1 MSGKH
6 MTCVGGFCGR
16 RARLGPS
23 RPSVVRVLAS
33 VLSVVVVAA
42 VAAPASAAPAPAPW
56 VARHNLS
63 PAQYQAAYNEF
74 TSAGLRLTSV
84 SGYVTAGKLRY
95 AALWRKLAGPPW
107 IARHGMSS
115 GAYQKAFDDNAKA
128 GFRLVYVSGYE
139 VGGTDRY
146 AAIWEKLDGPAY
158 VARHRLSAARYQTLF
173 DRLTKTGYR
182 LVHVSAYTKRRAPR
196 YAAIF
201 EKTGGPAGRTHP
213 ALSFSQY
220 QQKYTQYA
228 KQGFRLKL
236 VSGYHAGGK
245 DRYAAI
251 WEKVG
256 GPVMRARHGVA
267 VSKYQRYFDID
278 RFQGYAPT
286 YVQGFTSGASAK
298 LNTVW
303 ESPFRQQDL
312 KALSSAAEGFLQ
324 ARNVAGLS
332 VAIAK
337 GGRLLYASGFGL
349 ADRENEVKLDVS
361 HLLRIGSISKTVTA
375 VAMYKL
381 IEDGR
386 LATLER
392 KVFGPGG
399 VLADVNVPDTMKP
412 LEAAT
417 IKQFLEHTSG
427 LPGAGPTNRDPDG
440 MGPLPWAWLPLGDP
454 VNCGTK
460 GENNLSRR
468 IEIELARHA
477 QASAAAGK
485 PPLLG
490 NPGEWN
496 DYSNF
501 SHIIAER
508 VIENLSGRTYADYV
522 RARVFAPSGLTAP
535 NLFKIGPFDASSR
548 EAKHYLAGG
557 TYAEYSEA
565 ATCEKKPPGTG
576 AGGWAMSAKDLL
588 RYFVSVD
595 GLPAREILTPQH
607 LADSTT
613 PGMATKMTST
623 YARSWITGSWRWCG
637 SGARKITHG
646 HNGGLAGAFSS
657 MFQLEDGYSF
667 AIIGNQDLVQ
677 GACEDSVTRFLNIL
691 NTIDWPEH
699 DLF

>member
-1 MSGKH
+1 MSGEQ
-6 MTCVGGFCGR
+6 MTYAEGPCGR
-16 RARLGPS
+16 RGRLGP
-23 RPSVVRVLAS
+23 RRTSVVRVLAS
-33 VLSVVVVAA
+33 VLSVVFVAA
-42 VAAPASAAPAPAPW
+42 LPAPASAAPAPAPW

-63 PAQYQAAYNEF
+63 PAQYQAAFKQF

-95 AALWRKLAGPPW
+95 AALWRKVAGPPW
-107 IARHGMSS
+107 VARHGMSS
-115 GAYQKAFDDNAKA
+115 RAYQKAFDDNAKG
-128 GFRLVYVSGYE
+128 GFRLVSVSGYE

-146 AAIWEKLDGPAY
+146 AAIWEKRDGPVY

-173 DRLTKTGYR
+173 DRLTKKGYR

-201 EKTGGPAGRTHP
+201 EKARGPAGRTHP

-236 VSGYHAGGK
+236 VSGYRARGK

-256 GPVMRARHGVA
+256 GPVMRARHGIA
-267 VSKYQRYFDID
+267 VSEYQRYVDID
-278 RFQGYAPT
+278 RFQGYVPT

-298 LNTVW
+298 LNTIW

-337 GGRLLYASGFGL
+337 NGRLLYASGFGL
-349 ADRENEVKLDVS
+349 ADRENKVRLDVN
-361 HLLRIGSISKTVTA
+361 HLLRIGSISKTITA

-386 LATLER
+386 LTTLER

-399 VLADVNVPDTMKP
+399 VLADVKVPDAMKP
-412 LEAAT
+412 LEGAT
-417 IKQFLEHTSG
+417 IRQFLEHTSG

-440 MGPLPWAWLPLGDP
+440 MGPLPLRWPPLLDP
-454 VNCGTK
+454 VNCGAK
-460 GENNLSRR
+460 GENNLGRR
-468 IEIELARHA
+468 IELELARHA
-477 QASAAAGK
+477 EASAAAGT

-501 SHIIAER
+501 SHIIAEL
-508 VIENLSGRTYADYV
+508 VIENLSGRSYADYV

-535 NLFKIGPFDASSR
+535 NLFKIGPFKAGSR
-548 EAKHYLAGG
+548 EAKHYLPGG
-557 TYAEYSEA
+557 AYAEYSEA
-565 ATCEKKPPGTG
+565 GTCEQKPPGTG

-607 LADSTT
+607 LVDSIT
-613 PGMATKMTST
+613 PGKPTKMTST
-623 YARSWITGSWRWCG
+623 YARSWITGSARWCG

-646 HNGGLAGAFSS
+646 HNGGLAGAFSNL
-657 MFQLEDGYSF
+657 FQLDDGYSF
-667 AIIGNQDLVQ
+667 AIIGNQSLVQ
-677 GACEDSVTRFLNIL
+677 GGCEDSVTRFLDVL

>member
-1 MSGKH
+1 MSGKQ
-6 MTCVGGFCGR
+6 MASVAALGGQRVRFGLTGR
-16 RARLGPS
+16 C
-23 RPSVVRVLAS
+23 VVRLLAS

-42 VAAPASAAPAPAPW
+42 LPADAPAAPASAPW

-63 PAQYQAAYNEF
+63 PGQYQAAFKQF

-95 AALWRKLAGPPW
+95 AALWRKLDGPPW
-107 IARHGMSS
+107 VARHGMSS

-128 GFRLVYVSGYE
+128 GLRLVFVSGYE
-139 VGGTDRY
+139 VGATDRY
-146 AAIWEKLDGPAY
+146 AAIWEKRDGPAY
-158 VARHRLSAARYQTLF
+158 VARHRLSAAAYQTLF
-173 DRLTKTGYR
+173 DDLTKKGYR

-201 EKTGGPAGRTHP
+201 EKAGGPAGRTHP
-213 ALSFSQY
+213 ALSFAQY
-220 QQKYTQYA
+220 QHKYAQYA

-236 VSGYHAGGK
+236 VSGYRAGGK

-251 WEKVG
+251 WEKAG
-256 GPVMRARHGVA
+256 GPVMRARHGITVGQ
-267 VSKYQRYFDID
+267 YQRYVDID
-278 RFQGYAPT
+278 RYQGYAPT

-298 LNTVW
+298 LNTIW
-303 ESPFRQQDL
+303 ESPFREQDL
-312 KALSSAAEGFLQ
+312 DALRNAAEGFLQ

-349 ADRENEVKLDVS
+349 ADRENKVQLDVN
-361 HLLRIGSISKTVTA
+361 HLLRIGSISKTITA

-381 IEDGR
+381 VEDGR
-386 LATLER
+386 LATLDR

-399 VLADVNVPDTMKP
+399 VLADVKVPTAMKP
-412 LEAAT
+412 LEGAT
-417 IKQFLEHTSG
+417 IRQFLEHTSG
-427 LPGAGPTNRDPDG
+427 LPGAGPRNQDPDG
-440 MGPLPWAWLPLGDP
+440 TGPLPRPWLPLGDP

-460 GENNLSRR
+460 GENDLGRR

-477 QASAAAGK
+477 QASAAAGR

-501 SHIIAER
+501 SHVIAEL
-508 VIENLSGRTYADYV
+508 VIEKLSATTYADYV

-535 NLFKIGPFDASSR
+535 NLFKIGPFKASSG
-548 EAKHYLAGG
+548 EAKHYRVNG
-557 TYAEYSEA
+557 TYAEYTEA
-565 ATCEKKPPGTG
+565 GTCEKKPPGTG

-595 GLPAREILTPQH
+595 GLPAREILTPEH
-607 LADSTT
+607 LADSIT
-613 PGMATKMTST
+613 PGKPTKMTST
-623 YARSWITGSWRWCG
+623 YARSWITGGWGWCG

-646 HNGGLAGAFSS
+646 HNGGLPGAFSNL
-657 MFQLEDGYSF
+657 FQLDDGYSF

-677 GACEDSVTRFLNIL
+677 GGCEDSVTRFLNVL
-691 NTIDWPEH
+691 STVDWPGH